1 MWMDRLT
8 FTCEALHINIIARA
22 ELLHRVTVRH
32 PNVAVRRS
40 FTMPARTVMVND
52 YLKRIGERYEDA
64 ARFGDWTS
72 VPLRIP
78 PDTPQTFT
86 RRKETRRAWL
96 TPSVSH
102 SQITMSRTSMRYKDP
117 LLVPC
122 DEAEGPLGRRD

>member
-78 PDTPQTFT
+78 PDT
-86 RRKETRRAWL
+86 
-96 TPSVSH
+96 TPNVHPKKRNTTSVANS
-102 SQITMSRTSMRYKDP
+102 IGLP
-117 LLVPC
+117 LPNHDVEDVDAL
-122 DEAEGPLGRRD
+122 